1 MSLVM
6 MDTFKRQD
14 NDEIRKFCAKNSCE
28 IVIIPHNLTNKFQPL
43 DINVNKAAKSFVSHK
58 YNSQLANEVSK
69 QLRAGKTAADVKV
82 SLKLSVIKALDPK
95 WIVNLYSTVKDDKK
109 MEIKC
114 FRSAGVTEAIENTKD
129 ILEKGDNP
137 FKET

>member
-82 SLKLSVIKALDPK
+82 SLKLSVIKPLHPK
-95 WIVNLYSTVKDDKK
+95 WIVDLYSTVKDDKK

-114 FRSAGVTEAIENTKD
+114 FRSAGITEAIENTKD

-137 FKET
+137 FRET

>member
-1 MSLVM
+1 MSPVM

-14 NDEIRKFCAKNSCE
+14 NDEIRKFCAKNSSE

-43 DINVNKAAKSFVSHK
+43 DINVNKAAKSFVPHK

-69 QLRAGKTAADVKV
+69 QLRAGKTATDVKV
-82 SLKLSVIKALDPK
+82 SFKPSVIKPLHPK
-95 WIVNLYSTVKDDKK
+95 WIVDLYSTVKDDKK

-114 FRSAGVTEAIENTKD
+114 FRSAGITEANENTKD
-129 ILEKGDNP
+129 ILEKVDNP
-137 FKET
+137 LK

>member
-14 NDEIRKFCAKNSCE
+14 NDEIRKFCAKNSCK

-43 DINVNKAAKSFVSHK
+43 DINVNKTAKSFVSHK

-114 FRSAGVTEAIENTKD
+114 FRSAGITEAIENTKD

>member
-1 MSLVM
+1 M

-82 SLKLSVIKALDPK
+82 SLKLSVIKPLHPK
-95 WIVNLYSTVKDDKK
+95 WIVDLYSTVKDDKK

-114 FRSAGVTEAIENTKD
+114 FRSAGITEAIENTKD

>member
-43 DINVNKAAKSFVSHK
+43 DINVNKTAKSFVSHK
-58 YNSQLANEVSK
+58 YNS
-69 QLRAGKTAADVKV
+69 
-82 SLKLSVIKALDPK
+82 
-95 WIVNLYSTVKDDKK
+95 
-109 MEIKC
+109 
-114 FRSAGVTEAIENTKD
+114 
-129 ILEKGDNP
+129 
-137 FKET
+137 

>member
-43 DINVNKAAKSFVSHK
+43 DINVNKTAKSFVSHK

-82 SLKLSVIKALDPK
+82 SLKLSVIKPLHPK
-95 WIVNLYSTVKDDKK
+95 WIVDLYSTVKDDKK

-114 FRSAGVTEAIENTKD
+114 FRSAGITEAIENTKD

>member
-58 YNSQLANEVSK
+58 YNS
-69 QLRAGKTAADVKV
+69 
-82 SLKLSVIKALDPK
+82 
-95 WIVNLYSTVKDDKK
+95 
-109 MEIKC
+109 
-114 FRSAGVTEAIENTKD
+114 
-129 ILEKGDNP
+129 
-137 FKET
+137 